1 MTGRHERTTVAGSV
15 ARVFLC
21 LLFVSVPVVRGEEA
35 PPDWTIDNFRW
46 AGALAPSTALEV
58 LNPYGDIRLRP
69 ADAGE
74 TEVSLSAMIQRRISD
89 PVKPDVKIG
98 RRRGRLTIEVA
109 YPVAPQGD
117 LHRVDIAVF
126 VPAGAKLAARTR
138 EGMIQANALDNDV
151 ELESAGGN
159 VSLTTTGTARIVS
172 DRGDISAN
180 LKGDHWNRAPRL
192 FTRKGDITLRL
203 PAKADARLQ
212 IRAPGE
218 ISLREDV
225 RVERRTDRE
234 TVVTFGRG
242 TRTLFIQTQLGS
254 VALLGPAP

>member
-1 MTGRHERTTVAGSV
+1 MTGRHERTTAAGSV

-21 LLFVSVPVVRGEEA
+21 LLLLSVPAVWGEDT

-46 AGALAPSTALEV
+46 SGALAPSTAIEV
-58 LNPYGDIRLRP
+58 LNPYGDVRLRP

-74 TEVSLSAMIQRRISD
+74 ADVSLSAMIQRRISD
-89 PVKPDVKIG
+89 PVKPEVKIE

-109 YPVAPQGD
+109 YPAAPQGD

-126 VPAGAKLAARTR
+126 IPARVRLAARTR
-138 EGMIQANALDNDV
+138 EGMIQANGLDNDV
-151 ELESAGGN
+151 ELESVGGN

-180 LKGDHWNRAPRL
+180 LKGDRWSRAPRL
-192 FTRKGDITLRL
+192 FTRQGDITLRL
-203 PAKADARLQ
+203 AEKADARLQ

-218 ISLREDV
+218 ISLREEA

-234 TVVTFGRG
+234 TIVTFGRG
-242 TRTLFIQTQLGS
+242 THPLFVKTQSGS